1 MAKILL
7 LLLIGLTFESIGI
20 VFLKKGLTQIGEV
33 QAVTAREVIRIIK
46 AGATNP
52 QLLLGVFF
60 EALFFAI
67 LLLLLSKSDVTFL
80 WPLTSLTFVFS
91 TIAAILYLKEEVG
104 ATRWIGI
111 ALIMLGAGL
120 VSWSEK
126 QKEKVAPP
134 VVEQTSAQKS

>member
-33 QAVTAREVIRIIK
+33 KAVTAREILRIVK

-91 TIAAILYLKEEVG
+91 TIAAILYLKDEVG

-134 VVEQTSAQKS
+134 VVEQASPQKG

>member
-1 MAKILL
+1 MAKILVL
-7 LLLIGLTFESIGI
+7 LLVGLTFESIGI

-33 QAVTAREVIRIIK
+33 KLTSARELGRVIK

-91 TIAAILYLKEEVG
+91 TIAAILYLKEQVG
-104 ATRWIGI
+104 VMRWIGI
-111 ALIMLGAGL
+111 ALIVLGAGL
-120 VSWSEK
+120 ISWSEK
-126 QKEKVAPP
+126 QKEKATSPA
-134 VVEQTSAQKS
+134 VEQPVPQKG

>member
-33 QAVTAREVIRIIK
+33 KIVTAREVLRIIK

-91 TIAAILYLKEEVG
+91 TIAAILYLKEEVD
-104 ATRWIGI
+104 ATRWVGI

-134 VVEQTSAQKS
+134 VVEQISPQKG